1 MKRIFVAL
9 TICVSMLAS
18 ATCFA
23 AITSDYIEAKVY
35 ERYPNVNIFAM
46 GELMNE
52 YMEVYA
58 IDVRFHNN
66 DISGQIVFDYNDGHI
81 ISENIERH

>member
-1 MKRIFVAL
+1 MKKLLMTL
-9 TICVSMLAS
+9 TICLSMLVS

-35 ERYPNVNIFAM
+35 ERYPDVNIYSM

-58 IDVRFHNN
+58 IDVRFNN
-66 DISGQIVFDYNDGHI
+66 YDISGQMVFDFNDGHI

>member
-1 MKRIFVAL
+1 VKKFLMTL
-9 TICVSMLAS
+9 TICASIFVSG
-18 ATCFA
+18 TCFA

-35 ERYPNVNIFAM
+35 ERYPGVNIFAV

-58 IDVRFHNN
+58 IDVRFNSA

-81 ISENIERH
+81 ISENVERH